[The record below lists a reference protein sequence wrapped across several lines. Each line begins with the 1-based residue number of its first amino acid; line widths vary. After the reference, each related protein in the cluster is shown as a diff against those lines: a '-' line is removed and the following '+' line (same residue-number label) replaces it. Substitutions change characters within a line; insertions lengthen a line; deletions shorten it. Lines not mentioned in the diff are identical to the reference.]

1 MFVLQS
7 FVRKNNTR
15 LNIFK
20 TETRAIFRS
29 EFISHLD
36 RTYEFSILIPRGDFK
51 EAIDRNFK
59 LLLGIS
65 LCLNEEKDEL
75 IVAFE
80 KNEKGGMLNHRGKSY
95 TEVKGE
101 LEQTWEIDSIKL
113 SEYERKN
120 N

>member
-1 MFVLQS
+1 MQ
-7 FVRKNNTR
+7 
-15 LNIFK
+15 
-20 TETRAIFRS
+20 
-29 EFISHLD
+29 
-36 RTYEFSILIPRGDFK
+36 YEFSILIPRGDFK

-95 TEVKGE
+95 KEVKGE